1 MIEKF
6 GIGIDIVDVTS
17 FEKIP
22 YNSKQGFYK
31 KIFLPSEIKY
41 CLKYKNPYERFAGKF
56 AIKEAVKKSLSENI
70 SPLKILVFHSNS
82 KPKVSILEKDKKN
95 YVFIASISH
104 DKKLAVGVVI
114 SEKMTNIKKR

>member
-22 YNSKQGFYK
+22 YFSKKEFYK
-31 KIFLPSEIKY
+31 KIFLSSEIKY

-56 AIKEAVKKSLSENI
+56 AIKEAVKKSIIENI
-70 SPLKILVFHSNS
+70 YPLQIMVSQS
-82 KPKVSILEKDKKN
+82 K
-95 YVFIASISH
+95 
-104 DKKLAVGVVI
+104 
-114 SEKMTNIKKR
+114 

>member
-22 YNSKQGFYK
+22 YGSKQGFYK

-82 KPKVSILEKDKKN
+82 KPKVSILGKDKKN

-114 SEKMTNIKKR
+114 SEKVTGIKKR